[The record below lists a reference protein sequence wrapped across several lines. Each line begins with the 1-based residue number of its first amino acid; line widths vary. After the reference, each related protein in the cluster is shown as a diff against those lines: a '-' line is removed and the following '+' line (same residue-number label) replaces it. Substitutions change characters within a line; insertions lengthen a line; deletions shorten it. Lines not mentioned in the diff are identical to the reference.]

1 MSVHTFI
8 IAEAGVNHDGS
19 TDDALRLVD
28 AAADAGAD
36 VVKFQTFK
44 AEAVIARGAAKA
56 AYQERTTGGAE
67 SQLEMVRKLELSHAA
82 HVRVAAHCKAR
93 GIEFMST
100 PFDMESARFLAHEL
114 GVARL
119 KIPSGEIT
127 NLPFLVEL
135 ARLNLPLIMSS
146 GASTLEDIRTAL
158 GALSVGFAGS
168 DPSKIADFAAR
179 LDPALLAGRVSLL
192 HCTSEYPS
200 PPRDANLAAMDTM
213 RTAFN
218 LPVGLSDH
226 SVGITIPIAAVACG
240 ATIIEKHFTLDRTR
254 PGPDHAA
261 SLEPGEL
268 AAMVSAIRDVERAI
282 GDGIKRPSPSE
293 AQNQSVIRRSLVA
306 ARAIA
311 AGEVF
316 SGDNLAAKRP
326 AGGLPPAAV
335 WQVSGRLASRA
346 YAADEMID
354 GAELP

>member
-1 MSVHTFI
+1 MSTHTFI

-36 VVKFQTFK
+36 AVKFQTFK
-44 AEAVIARGAAKA
+44 AEAVISRGAAKA
-56 AYQERTTGGAE
+56 AYQERTTNAAE

-82 HVRVAAHCKAR
+82 HVRVAAHCRAR

-100 PFDMESARFLAHEL
+100 PFDMDSARFLAAEM

-127 NLPFLVEL
+127 NLPFLAEL
-135 ARLNLPLIMSS
+135 ARLGLPLIMSS
-146 GASTLEDIRTAL
+146 GASTLQDIRTAL
-158 GALSVGFAGS
+158 GALSVGFAGTE
-168 DPSKIADFAAR
+168 PSLIADFSEAVE
-179 LDPALLAGRVSLL
+179 LEKLVGRVSLL

-200 PPRDANLAAMDTM
+200 PPQDANLAAMQTM
-213 RTAFN
+213 RIAFK
-218 LPVGLSDH
+218 LPIGLSDH

-261 SLEPGEL
+261 SLEPLEL
-268 AAMVSAIRDVERAI
+268 TAMVSAIRDVERAR
-282 GDGIKRPSPSE
+282 GDGIKRPTPSE
-293 AQNQSVIRRSLVA
+293 AKNQTVIRRSLVA

-311 AGEVF
+311 PGEVF
-316 SGDNLAAKRP
+316 SADNLAAKRP
-326 AGGLPPAAV
+326 AGGLAPAAL
-335 WQVSGRLASRA
+335 WQVSGRVALRA

-354 GAELP
+354 KAELP